1 MRTIK
6 VGIGEEGTSYDKLPK
21 ASRNKK
27 IIPGDLVLL
36 EFSDGHTCQCVL
48 SPGGDYLCSSCYI
61 QRYATK
67 VGSYCMCPMDSAFGG
82 RLLCRIPGF
91 SYYEFHELSTIL
103 EDI

>member
-67 VGSYCMCPMDSAFGG
+67 VGADYMCPRSEDSGG
-82 RLLCRIPGF
+82 RLLCDIPGN
-91 SYYEFHELSTIL
+91 SYHEFHELSTIL
-103 EDI
+103 EGI